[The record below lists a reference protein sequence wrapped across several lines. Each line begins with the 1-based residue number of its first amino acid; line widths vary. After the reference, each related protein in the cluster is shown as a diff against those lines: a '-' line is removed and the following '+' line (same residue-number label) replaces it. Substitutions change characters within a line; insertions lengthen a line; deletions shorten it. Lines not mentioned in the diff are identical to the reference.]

1 MWEKIFLLSVLSVL
15 PLASSVPYIAAAI
28 LARTLDIEGRRHPPA
43 LPLQSGGSPVPVAG
57 RPSVCIARTSCRG
70 FGSPLVPDFPERAR
84 WWAERGNFI
93 N

>member
-43 LPLQSGGSPVPVAG
+43 LPLQSGGSPVPVDWEAKCLYG
-57 RPSVCIARTSCRG
+57 PHKLQG
-70 FGSPLVPDFPERAR
+70 FWLAASSRFSGK
-84 WWAERGNFI
+84 G
-93 N
+93 